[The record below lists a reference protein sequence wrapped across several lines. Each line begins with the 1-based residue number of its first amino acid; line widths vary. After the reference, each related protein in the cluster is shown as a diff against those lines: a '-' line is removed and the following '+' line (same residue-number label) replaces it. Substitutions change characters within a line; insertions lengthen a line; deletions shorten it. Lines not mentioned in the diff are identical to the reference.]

1 MRILITG
8 GSGYVAKSLYN
19 GLKDQYNI
27 TLVTR
32 KDFDLSDNNAT
43 NNWFKDKYFDTVIHT
58 AVKGGSRL
66 TKDNAE
72 TFYENIKMFYNLY
85 DNKDHF
91 KKFIHF
97 GSGAEIYNPTTPYG
111 FSKRVI
117 NDIILKEDNFYN
129 IRIFAVF
136 DNEELD
142 TRFIKSNILRYLTK
156 ENFLIHQD
164 KEMDFFYIKDLITL
178 VKFYLD
184 NNNLV
189 KEMECR
195 YSKTFTLSDIAQIIN
210 SCGDYNNKIIIKNKQ
225 KGIPYKGVGSFP
237 QIYNLS
243 LIGLENGII
252 ETFNKINK
260 KNKNGI
266 I

>member
-19 GLKDQYNI
+19 GLKDLYNI

-97 GSGAEIYNPTTPYG
+97 GSGAEIYNPNTPYG

-117 NDIILKEDNFYN
+117 NNIILKEDNFYN
-129 IRIFAVF
+129 IRIYAVF
-136 DNEELD
+136 DNKELD
-142 TRFIKSNILRYLTK
+142 SRFIKSNILRYLIK

-178 VKFYLD
+178 VKFYID
-184 NNNLV
+184 NNNLA
-189 KEMECR
+189 KEIECR
-195 YSKTFTLSDIAQIIN
+195 YNKTLLLSQIAQAIN
-210 SCGDYNNKIIIKNKQ
+210 NCGEYNNKIKIKDKEI
-225 KGIPYKGVGSFP
+225 GTPYKGVGIHP

-243 LIGLENGII
+243 LIGLENGIK
-252 ETFNKINK
+252 ETFNKIYEEFK
-260 KNKNGI
+260 HLY
-266 I
+266 